1 MGSQQGGDFLCG
13 GDTSCAGF
21 SSCGIQNWP
30 KGSLPSTQT
39 HSDFSSLQP
48 PCLSPDLPCS
58 EGKAVPPVVGCMCSA
73 LQAEVEHLRSLV
85 LQCLDD
91 QKKLQQE
98 TLRLSSQLQRFCSGT
113 EGIQQV
119 RTRHLSSQPCSG
131 LSTLILVLCRLQRR
145 KQLLTDPSIR
155 VEVRCL
161 ILG

>member
-1 MGSQQGGDFLCG
+1 
-13 GDTSCAGF
+13 
-21 SSCGIQNWP
+21 
-30 KGSLPSTQT
+30 
-39 HSDFSSLQP
+39 
-48 PCLSPDLPCS
+48 
-58 EGKAVPPVVGCMCSA
+58 MCSA

-161 ILG
+161 ILGSAADSGSASNNGNEAKKPVSIGDSPVLEGPGIPLYFSWLEISSQILWRVPDGCGE